1 MNRFTSLLS
10 SMLSPHTNRMNN
22 NSSNAGG
29 EEPLISLPRS
39 FKINEMEAGE
49 SAAPSVISSDSC
61 CTDDG
66 ESISEDDDHEPTEQQ
81 HHRKSVR
88 FSFVKTREYNN
99 ELQEVPDAPPRRS
112 LGWEYTERQI
122 DLETHLS
129 DSIKER
135 NEKYNRMI
143 IEHMAR
149 AESQRQERERIEE
162 LKKKGWKNRAK
173 RQLKSFGKGL
183 LEAIRR
189 SSFAIVTTPYG

>member
-1 MNRFTSLLS
+1 MKNS
-10 SMLSPHTNRMNN
+10 
-22 NSSNAGG
+22 SSNAGE
-29 EEPLISLPRS
+29 EEPLISLMPSS
-39 FKINEMEAGE
+39 FKIKEFASSEKEAGE

-61 CTDDG
+61 CTD
-66 ESISEDDDHEPTEQQ
+66 DDDHEPTEQQ

-88 FSFVKTREYNN
+88 FSFVKTREYTVIN

-183 LEAIRR
+183 LEAVRR

>member
-1 MNRFTSLLS
+1 M
-10 SMLSPHTNRMNN
+10 N
-22 NSSNAGG
+22 NSSSNAVG
-29 EEPLISLPRS
+29 EEPLISPMSPS
-39 FKINEMEAGE
+39 FKINEFASSEQMEAGE

-66 ESISEDDDHEPTEQQ
+66 ESSSNSEDDDHESTEE
-81 HHRKSVR
+81 HRHRKSVR
-88 FSFVKTREYNN
+88 FSFVKTREYNVIN
-99 ELQEVPDAPPRRS
+99 ELEEVPDAPPRRS

-135 NEKYNRMI
+135 NEKYNRLI

-149 AESQRQERERIEE
+149 AERQQQERERIEE

-173 RQLKSFGKGL
+173 RQVKSFGKGL
-183 LEAIRR
+183 LEAVRR

>member
-1 MNRFTSLLS
+1 
-10 SMLSPHTNRMNN
+10 MNN
-22 NSSNAGG
+22 NSINAGG
-29 EEPLISLPRS
+29 EEPLISPMSPS
-39 FKINEMEAGE
+39 FKIKEFASSEQVEAGE
-49 SAAPSVISSDSC
+49 AAPSVISSDSC

-66 ESISEDDDHEPTEQQ
+66 ESSSNSEDVDHEPTEQQ

-88 FSFVKTREYNN
+88 FSFVKTREYNVIN
-99 ELQEVPDAPPRRS
+99 ELEEVPDAPARRS
-112 LGWEYTERQI
+112 LGWEYTEREI

-135 NEKYNRMI
+135 NEKYNRLI

-149 AESQRQERERIEE
+149 AERQQQEREKIED
-162 LKKKGWKNRAK
+162 LKKKGWKNRVK

-183 LEAIRR
+183 LEAVRR

>member
-1 MNRFTSLLS
+1 
-10 SMLSPHTNRMNN
+10 MNN
-22 NSSNAGG
+22 NSIDG
-29 EEPLISLPRS
+29 EEPLISPMPSS
-39 FKINEMEAGE
+39 FKMNDIASSEKEAGE
-49 SAAPSVISSDSC
+49 SAAPSVISSNSC

-66 ESISEDDDHEPTEQQ
+66 ESSSNSEDDDHEPTEQQ

-88 FSFVKTREYNN
+88 FSFVKTREYNVIN

-135 NEKYNRMI
+135 NEKYNRLI

-149 AESQRQERERIEE
+149 AERQQQERERIEE

-173 RQLKSFGKGL
+173 RQLKSFGKGV
-183 LEAIRR
+183 LEAVRR

>member
-1 MNRFTSLLS
+1 
-10 SMLSPHTNRMNN
+10 MNN
-22 NSSNAGG
+22 NSINAGG
-29 EEPLISLPRS
+29 EEPLISPMSPS
-39 FKINEMEAGE
+39 FKIKEFASSEQVEAGE
-49 SAAPSVISSDSC
+49 SAVPPSVISSDSC

-66 ESISEDDDHEPTEQQ
+66 ESSSNSEDDDHEPTEQQ

-88 FSFVKTREYNN
+88 FSFVKTREYNVIN
-99 ELQEVPDAPPRRS
+99 ELEEVPDAPPRRS

-135 NEKYNRMI
+135 NEKYNRLI

-149 AESQRQERERIEE
+149 AERQQQERERIEE

-183 LEAIRR
+183 LVAVHR
-189 SSFAIVTTPYG
+189 SSFAIVTNPYG

>member
-1 MNRFTSLLS
+1 
-10 SMLSPHTNRMNN
+10 MNN
-22 NSSNAGG
+22 NSINADG
-29 EEPLISLPRS
+29 EEPLISPTPSS
-39 FKINEMEAGE
+39 FKMNDIASSEKGAGE

-66 ESISEDDDHEPTEQQ
+66 ESEDDDHEQTEQQ

-88 FSFVKTREYNN
+88 FSFVKTREDNVIN
-99 ELQEVPDAPPRRS
+99 DAPPRRS

-135 NEKYNRMI
+135 NEKYNRLI

-149 AESQRQERERIEE
+149 AERQQQELERIEE